1 MTPPPLW
8 EHVPYGVK
16 VLWSPLKLHEESWNC
31 YPYTN
36 TILSNPPFMKERF
49 HVQNE
54 SLHFAGSSTP
64 YNVFGL
70 RELVIKKK
78 FSIEG
83 NPLHWFITT

>member
-1 MTPPPLW
+1 M
-8 EHVPYGVK
+8 
-16 VLWSPLKLHEESWNC
+16 HEESWNC

-54 SLHFAGSSTP
+54 SLHFDGSSTP

-70 RELVIKKK
+70 RELVSKKSVRFK
-78 FSIEG
+78 EI
-83 NPLHWFITT
+83 P